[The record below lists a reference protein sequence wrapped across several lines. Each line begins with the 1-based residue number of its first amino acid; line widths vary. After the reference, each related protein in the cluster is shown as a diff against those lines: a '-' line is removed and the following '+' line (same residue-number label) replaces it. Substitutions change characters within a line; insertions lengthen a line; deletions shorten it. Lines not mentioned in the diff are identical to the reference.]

1 MAALASGME
10 AARTIWL
17 LYRPRRR
24 QGCASV
30 ALIAPAHDYD
40 DYRDLL
46 AGIEEAAQLGD
57 VRSESEV
64 CIDVMPGPSGSV
76 SPVRLLR

>member
-30 ALIAPAHDYD
+30 ALIAPARHYD

-46 AGIEEAAQLGD
+46 AGIEEAAQLG
-57 VRSESEV
+57 ESEV